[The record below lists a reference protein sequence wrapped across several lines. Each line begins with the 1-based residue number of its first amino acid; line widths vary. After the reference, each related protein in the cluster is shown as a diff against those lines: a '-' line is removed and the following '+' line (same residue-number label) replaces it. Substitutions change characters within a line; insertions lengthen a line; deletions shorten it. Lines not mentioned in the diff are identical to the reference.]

1 MSTVWTARTV
11 SRSLRTNISDVH
23 WPCLLNMFT
32 ASGQILH
39 MFSGPAYLACLLSH
53 GHLTVTVLHEKLS
66 ISLIK
71 TALRYSAP
79 EYCAQL
85 WSRFAHTSQF
95 DVQLNSTMRLISGTL
110 RSTPL
115 P

>member
-1 MSTVWTARTV
+1 
-11 SRSLRTNISDVH
+11 
-23 WPCLLNMFT
+23 MFT
-32 ASGQILH
+32 GPVYLTCLQPPDKYFTCSLA
-39 MFSGPAYLACLLSH
+39 PAYLACLLSH

-85 WSRFAHTSQF
+85 WSRFAHTSRV

>member
-1 MSTVWTARTV
+1 
-11 SRSLRTNISDVH
+11 
-23 WPCLLNMFT
+23 MFT
-32 ASGQILH
+32 
-39 MFSGPAYLACLLSH
+39 GPAYLACLLSH